1 MSNSAFTVG
10 GGPTSGTLT
19 SVGLTSDTLDVTNSP
34 VAGVSGTM
42 NIELPE
48 SVAGDNMILNG
59 NFQVMQRGDYTSGLG
74 VINVP
79 PSTNG
84 AYTFDRFQIVTNV
97 NQQVGVIQYNDP
109 TRPSGSFQALI
120 RRNAGQTG
128 EDPLRFLT
136 TLPRSFC
143 RGSAGRQVTL
153 SVQLA
158 HGPDFSPL
166 GGNVTMNIYSG
177 TGNNDVSILTGFTGQ
192 TLQATTTVAVS
203 GGFVLFPLTTGILG
217 STVSQL
223 AVEIIW
229 TPQGIAGADDSLSL
243 VNMKLELG
251 SKATPFGRD
260 VGTEI
265 ISQCQAFVCKSYN
278 LDQPPGTI
286 TPNGYRYGAWAPS
299 VTQKAMNITF
309 PTTMFRTP
317 TVAIYSVITGDEGKV
332 TIAANTIDVPGF
344 VVGQGQAGF
353 VFGTDNAT
361 LTNDMAAHYFAD
373 AELY

>member
-1 MSNSAFTVG
+1 MTNSAFTVG

-59 NFQVMQRGDYTSGLG
+59 NFQVMQRGNFTSGLG
-74 VINVP
+74 VMTIP
-79 PSTNG
+79 PSTTT
-84 AYTFDRFQIVTNV
+84 YTFDRFQVVSNV
-97 NQQVGVIQYNDP
+97 NQQLSVIQYNDP

-153 SVQLA
+153 SVQMA

-166 GGNVTMNIYSG
+166 GGIVTMNIYSG
-177 TGNNDVSILTGFTGQ
+177 TGSVDKSVLSGFTGQ
-192 TLQATTTVAVS
+192 VLEATVNVAVG
-203 GGFVLFPLTTGILG
+203 GGFVLTPLTTGILG

-223 AVEIIW
+223 ACELVW

-265 ISQCQAFVCKSYN
+265 VSQCQTFCCKSYN
-278 LDQPPGTI
+278 LNQAPGTI
-286 TPNGYRYGAWAPS
+286 TFEGTRYGAWTPS
-299 VTQKAMNITF
+299 VNQKAMNITF
-309 PTTMFRTP
+309 PTTMFKTP
-317 TVAIYSVITGDEGKV
+317 VVTLYSTMTGTPGKV
-332 TIAANTIDVPGF
+332 TIDANTVDVDGF
-344 VVGQGQAGF
+344 VVAAGQFGF
-353 VFGTDNAT
+353 VFGTNVLT
-361 LTNDMAAHYFAD
+361 LTNDMSGHFFAD